1 MDDPIMTMQ
10 AAGAAGA
17 TGGQLITCRLG
28 AAEYG
33 LDIMAV
39 REIKGWTETTAIPH
53 APPWIRGV
61 INLRGVIVPILD
73 LRVRFGMSPTEPT
86 RTHVVVIVQSASR
99 TAGILVD
106 AVSDILAVSSSEI
119 RPVPEIGSAVPLR
132 LLSGLVPR
140 EQGMVAIIALDILL
154 DFNAEMLSPPDALP
168 ADQPLAA

>member
-1 MDDPIMTMQ
+1 MDDPFMTMQ
-10 AAGAAGA
+10 ASGNAGAAA
-17 TGGQLITCRLG
+17 GQLITCRLG

-39 REIKGWTETTAIPH
+39 REIKGWTDTTAIPH

-86 RTHVVVIVQSASR
+86 RTHVVVIVQSGSR
-99 TAGILVD
+99 TAGVLVD
-106 AVSDILAVSSSEI
+106 AVSDIVAVSSSEI
-119 RPVPEIGSAVPLR
+119 RPVPEIGSAVPMR

-140 EQGMVAIIALDILL
+140 DQDMIAIIALDTLL
-154 DFNAEMLSPPDALP
+154 DFHTEMLPAPDAVP
-168 ADQPLAA
+168 ADRPIAA

>member
-1 MDDPIMTMQ
+1 MEDPIMTMQ
-10 AAGAAGA
+10 AAGVAGA
-17 TGGQLITCRLG
+17 SGGQLITCRLG

-39 REIKGWTETTAIPH
+39 REIKGWAETTAIPH

-86 RTHVVVIVQSASR
+86 RTHVVVIVQSGAR

-106 AVSDILAVSSSEI
+106 AVSDIVAVSASEI

-154 DFNAEMLSPPDALP
+154 DFNAEMLAPPGALP